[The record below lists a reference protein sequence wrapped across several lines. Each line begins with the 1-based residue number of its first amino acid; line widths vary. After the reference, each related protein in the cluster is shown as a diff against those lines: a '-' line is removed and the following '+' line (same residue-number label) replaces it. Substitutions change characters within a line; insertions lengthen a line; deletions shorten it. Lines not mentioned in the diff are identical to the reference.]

1 MRAKTAV
8 NDLYTH
14 PESLELRAG
23 TSLEPDGIEH
33 WLKDL
38 KGVPFI
44 FKDNHHCLAFVGNRM
59 TLERSVLVVHGA
71 LEGDC
76 EVEKQLVDVKSGV
89 RHQRVVYSGIKDMEG
104 MGKGHLGLFVLS

>member
-1 MRAKTAV
+1 MEL
-8 NDLYTH
+8 NDSYTH
-14 PESLELRAG
+14 PESLGLRAG
-23 TSLEPDGIEH
+23 TSLEPDGSEH

-44 FKDNHHCLAFVGNRM
+44 FKDDHHCLAFVENRM

-76 EVEKQLVDVKSGV
+76 EVEKQLADVKNGV
-89 RHQRVVYSGIKDMEG
+89 QHRVVYSGIKDMEG
-104 MGKGHLGLFVLS
+104 IGKGHLGLFVLS